1 MNKVWT
7 NISWDE
13 QLYWQ
18 QQDKK
23 TLKRINTLIKD
34 IERNGVLEGIGK
46 PEPLGGNL
54 SGWWSRRLD
63 DKNRIVYRIMENRL
77 DIIQCGG
84 HYSDK

>member
-1 MNKVWT
+1 MIVA
-7 NISWDE
+7 WDE
-13 QLYWQ
+13 EAWNQYLYLQKENKQLV
-18 QQDKK
+18 
-23 TLKRINTLIKD
+23 KRVHLIVTD
-34 IERNGVLEGIGK
+34 IKRNGYVGIGK